1 MQSDPLTV
9 LEGPLSLCSLSSLRF
24 DLRLPPHSKPRR
36 YRFDYLDLVGFGRI
50 ASMPTL
56 HTIGGMPSLRPS
68 DPPPIPSVESAR
80 PQTVGQMGGLEWALI
95 AACGCVLLYF
105 FAFFKIFTNGTQTTW
120 EWAWLAWNPE
130 NNQEHAVLVLPI
142 AIGLILY
149 RWRDLKAAPK
159 QPSNAGLAFVAMGI
173 GMFLLGVRCLQPRFA
188 ICALPLLIYGGVRF
202 LWGRAVGR
210 IFIFPCLF
218 LLFMIPVGGFVQGTV
233 SLQLLVSSSVKALS
247 ALIGVKIEAI
257 GTTLRALDGSF
268 DFEIAEGCSGI
279 RSLMAMTMLSA
290 LYVHFTQKE
299 AWKQFVIF
307 AGSVVFALIG
317 NVGRVFTVILFAR
330 FISPRIA
337 GGIYHDYSG
346 FIFFPVAVLAML
358 AFSRLLNHE
367 WQGSGPDI
375 IKPVRPIQ
383 PAEAADVQEKKIGS
397 PISYD
402 Y

>member
-1 MQSDPLTV
+1 MGGHIPDT
-9 LEGPLSLCSLSSLRF
+9 
-24 DLRLPPHSKPRR
+24 
-36 YRFDYLDLVGFGRI
+36 VGFPE
-50 ASMPTL
+50 A
-56 HTIGGMPSLRPS
+56 
-68 DPPPIPSVESAR
+68 VA
-80 PQTVGQMGGLEWALI
+80 
-95 AACGCVLLYF
+95 
-105 FAFFKIFTNGTQTTW
+105 NGV
-120 EWAWLAWNPE
+120 AWGAWNPE
-130 NNQEHAVLVLPI
+130 NSQEHSVIVLPLAI
-142 AIGLILY
+142 ALV
-149 RWRDLKAAPK
+149 WRHRHELRAAPK
-159 QPSNAGLAFVAMGI
+159 KPSNAGLAFVGLGI
-173 GMFLLGVRCLQPRFA
+173 GFFLLGVRCLQPRFA

-247 ALIGVKIEAI
+247 ALIGVRIEAI

-290 LYVHFTQKE
+290 LYVHFTQRE
-299 AWKQFVIF
+299 VWKQIAIF

-317 NVGRVFTVILFAR
+317 NIGRVFSVILFAR

-337 GGIYHDYSG
+337 GTIYHDYSG
-346 FIFFPVAVLAML
+346 FIFFPIAVLAMMG
-358 AFSRLLNHE
+358 FSRLLNHD
-367 WQGSGPDI
+367 WSRASPG
-375 IKPVRPIQ
+375 
-383 PAEAADVQEKKIGS
+383 ADEMVKRAKALEKGNRG

>member
-1 MQSDPLTV
+1 
-9 LEGPLSLCSLSSLRF
+9 
-24 DLRLPPHSKPRR
+24 
-36 YRFDYLDLVGFGRI
+36 
-50 ASMPTL
+50 MPTEDSPASP
-56 HTIGGMPSLRPS
+56 PSPDGKGAHSTGWRS
-68 DPPPIPSVESAR
+68 QDVMEAI
-80 PQTVGQMGGLEWALI
+80 LI
-95 AACGCVLLYF
+95 AACGGVLVYF
-105 FAFFKIFTNGTQTTW
+105 FAFFKIFTNGSLTTW
-120 EWAWLAWNPE
+120 QWARAAWNPE
-130 NNQEHAVLVLPI
+130 NNQEHAIIVLPLAI
-142 AIGLILY
+142 ALIWYY
-149 RWRDLKAAPK
+149 RHDLRAAPK
-159 QPSNAGLAFVAMGI
+159 KPSNAGLAFVGLGI
-173 GMFLLGVRCLQPRFA
+173 GLFLLGARCLQPRFA

-247 ALIGVKIEAI
+247 ALIGVKIQAI

-290 LYVHFTQKE
+290 LYVHFTQRE
-299 AWKQFVIF
+299 TWKQIVIF

-317 NVGRVFTVILFAR
+317 NIGRVFSVILFAR

-337 GGIYHDYSG
+337 GTIYHDYSG
-346 FIFFPVAVLAML
+346 FIFFPVAVLAMMG
-358 AFSRLLNHE
+358 FSRLLNHD
-367 WQGSGPDI
+367 WS
-375 IKPVRPIQ
+375 Q
-383 PAEAADVQEKKIGS
+383 PAPEANELVVVKRAKEPEKSNRG